1 MKYLKMLGLAAVAAL
16 ALTAVLGAGSA
27 SAATFLCKTNANP
40 CPEHYPTGTAFS
52 GSLEPGLHSTLITNL
67 GHVTCK
73 KSAVSGK
80 TTTTEGH
87 GEITS
92 LTYTE
97 CTDPFGNPC
106 TVKAVNLPY
115 TVDITTT
122 TAGVV
127 NSNGLM
133 TVTPKAGGTGN
144 PGAIVECGSFM
155 NCKFTSSALKLHVTG
170 GAPATLFANKVPLNR
185 EGGFCP
191 SESFWDASYNITAPS
206 PLYVI

>member
-1 MKYLKMLGLAAVAAL
+1 MKYLKMLGLAAIAAL

-40 CPEHYPTGTAFS
+40 CPEHYPTGTVISA
-52 GSLEPGLHSTLITNL
+52 SLEPGFHATLTTNL
-67 GHVTCK
+67 GNITCK
-73 KSAVSGK
+73 KSTVTGK

-87 GEITS
+87 GEITA
-92 LTYTE
+92 LTFTE

-122 TAGVV
+122 TAGTA
-127 NSNGLM
+127 NGNGTM

-144 PGAIVECGSFM
+144 PGATVECGSFM
-155 NCKFTSSALKLHVTG
+155 NCKFTSAALALDVTG
-170 GAPATLFANKVPLNR
+170 GAPATIHANKVPLNR

-191 SESFWDASYNITAPS
+191 SESFWDASYTVTQPN